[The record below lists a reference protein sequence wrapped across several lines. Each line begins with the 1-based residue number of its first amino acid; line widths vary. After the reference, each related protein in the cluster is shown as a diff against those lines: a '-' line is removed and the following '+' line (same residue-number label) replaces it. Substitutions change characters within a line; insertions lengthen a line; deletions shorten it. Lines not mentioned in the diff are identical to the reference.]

1 MKTPEFSLDSLKKKR
16 KKRKKK
22 LDYEKLSAHYFLKLP
37 IFIILLIVFFLN
49 AFIYILIRF
58 CIFICENVAFFL
70 ITKYTDFC
78 RCLRRRS
85 SGQAE
90 GRANGESHDQSGK
103 CNGRKRTHDNMYHPQ
118 GIDKAEES
126 IFKIDRL
133 MRSCSSYKD
142 YIKYAYRMDELTGK
156 TIHINENDDY
166 INTYDVNLLKKTTQR
181 IKKNMKNN
189 DVLRLLEDIKV
200 ATSPTIKAIFKEKY
214 YCKTYSTPHII
225 VTDFITHVMDGLEYV
240 DRYVHQQKETNLSY
254 VFSDEYLLI
263 KRIFKDIF
271 RQWGNTALFLSG
283 GAILGLHHFGVL
295 EVFLKSSINVNY
307 FEECSAGGAQPTR
320 MEPTRGN
327 ESAKER
333 QTAQPGETSQPNQP
347 SQLSNQENTQTQ
359 EECRASCA
367 SKDKG
372 GTHAESVGCRTK
384 VGPHPPDAKPSKG
397 KDAKRSANG
406 EKGKTSKVD
415 LIKKFLFSGS
425 RLCKNSGYTPME
437 GEKREGTTP
446 ISIPSEGSS
455 GEFTFSSSNS
465 SLCEVDLA
473 SVIGEGGGE
482 TVGRNARDG
491 NSAGTVRNEG
501 DGSNAGNVRNV
512 RNERDGSNVSYRNG
526 EGDTPRQMN
535 NHIKGDERPS
545 PNGFSN
551 NPSKSSI
558 PPANQDDFVPNFE
571 DNILPQ
577 IICGTSAGSI
587 VAAWVCSRT
596 NKELL
601 EEFNIEFIY
610 EIVSCFSSE
619 NWLYSFF
626 NIYRKGNFYDIDKI
640 VKLIHNLYGDMTFL
654 EAFIK
659 TNLVLNITVTRA
671 ESGNSNFP
679 CDEDGHMVL
688 NYMNSPNV
696 LIYTAVL
703 ASCSFPYLLQ
713 PFKLLE
719 KKYNRENVHRFM
731 SVKEVSNAKF
741 ILNSNSAFKQT
752 SHLRETEVGPS
763 GVTTASP
770 ASDIEESSGTSD
782 TSHSK
787 HSSVLSDSATQSDSG
802 KGELSKGTHNTRKKN
817 FLVRGKDEGDARKR
831 IFGKGNPFQSVRLNL
846 NLNLNLSGCSD
857 DSKGKKG
864 GKDTG
869 VVPPG
874 TNSATTYTN
883 SVDTLQS
890 KGRSKNGTVEGGCK
904 DVGKDQNDA
913 DEENHSEGDE
923 RNNKANECIDLNEY
937 KNINLLDEEYTI
949 INSVQF
955 KNTYFHDGSLKS
967 DIPAHNLNQIL
978 SVKYKIVSQVNPH
991 VFPFTGVR
999 VHGEAGKPVKWRGN
1013 SGHWRGGFLMSS
1025 MEILF
1030 KENMRYILRLMALL
1044 DLSPTIRG
1052 LNAGSIAMQNYNGD
1066 ITLHPKRLYLRH
1078 FKLISVSNY
1087 DDVEW
1092 YIQQGRQMTFQK
1104 LPLILNRMKIEKKL
1118 IKMKKSFF

>member
-37 IFIILLIVFFLN
+37 IFIILMAVFFLN
-49 AFIYILIRF
+49 AFIYIFIRF
-58 CIFICENVAFFL
+58 CIFLFENVSFFL
-70 ITKYTDFC
+70 ITKYSDFC
-78 RCLRRRS
+78 RCVGRS
-85 SGQAE
+85 RGGGSGGRGGVRSNEAGGRE
-90 GRANGESHDQSGK
+90 GQ
-103 CNGRKRTHDNMYHPQ
+103 KRTRGNARHPQ
-118 GIDKAEES
+118 STDKAEES
-126 IFKIDRL
+126 IFQIDRL
-133 MRSCSSYKD
+133 MRSCSSYKE

-166 INTYDVNLLKKTTQR
+166 INTYDVNLLKKTSQR
-181 IKKNMKNN
+181 IKKNLKNS
-189 DVLRLLEDIKV
+189 DVLRVLEDIKV
-200 ATSPTIKAIFKEKY
+200 ATSPTIKAIFQEKY

-225 VTDFITHVMDGLEYV
+225 VTDFITHVMEGLEFV

-263 KRIFKDIF
+263 KRIFKDVF

-307 FEECSAGGAQPTR
+307 FEECSPGGGPPAR
-320 MEPTRGN
+320 EG
-327 ESAKER
+327 ESTKER
-333 QTAQPGETSQPNQP
+333 QSAADRQSAPMP
-347 SQLSNQENTQTQ
+347 
-359 EECRASCA
+359 EECKSDCT
-367 SKDKG
+367 SNDKG
-372 GTHAESVGCRTK
+372 TRAEWRNRNPKGGQPAVGRN
-384 VGPHPPDAKPSKG
+384 PPPGAKPTKGAKPAKG
-397 KDAKRSANG
+397 KDAKVAKNA

-415 LIKKFLFSGS
+415 LIKKFLFSRNRFGS
-425 RLCKNSGYTPME
+425 HSGYTPVEVAPRGGGDSM
-437 GEKREGTTP
+437 GP
-446 ISIPSEGSS
+446 SSEGSS
-455 GEFTFSSSNS
+455 GEFSFSTSNS
-465 SLCEVDLA
+465 SLSELDLGSA
-473 SVIGEGGGE
+473 RGGSGEQVGSVERDAPRSPLNHIGGEGRPRPKGFPSSPPKS
-482 TVGRNARDG
+482 VPL
-491 NSAGTVRNEG
+491 
-501 DGSNAGNVRNV
+501 SNK
-512 RNERDGSNVSYRNG
+512 E
-526 EGDTPRQMN
+526 
-535 NHIKGDERPS
+535 K
-545 PNGFSN
+545 
-551 NPSKSSI
+551 
-558 PPANQDDFVPNFE
+558 DFVPNFD

-587 VAAWVCSRT
+587 IAAWVCSRT

-601 EEFNIEFIY
+601 QEFNIEFIY
-610 EIVSCFSSE
+610 QIVSCFSSE

-626 NIYRKGNFYDIDKI
+626 NIYRKGNFYDIDKF

-671 ESGNSNFP
+671 ESGGSNFP

-741 ILNSNSAFKQT
+741 ILNSNSAFNQR
-752 SHLRETEVGPS
+752 SLLRETERGPS
-763 GVTTASP
+763 GTSGGSAVSVPSAAGEAS
-770 ASDIEESSGTSD
+770 ATSD
-782 TSHSK
+782 TGDRGDPGDVSD
-787 HSSVLSDSATQSDSG
+787 LSDVSDVSHP
-802 KGELSKGTHNTRKKN
+802 GELSEGGMQSDQAKSGPPKGTHRVAQKKHFQTREKVN
-817 FLVRGKDEGDARKR
+817 SVSVTTDVSMKDEGDPRKS
-831 IFGKGNPFQSVRLNL
+831 ISDKGAAPPSGRAQLGSA
-846 NLNLNLSGCSD
+846 GCSD
-857 DSKGKKG
+857 DPKG
-864 GKDTG
+864 GKKRKGKGGVFPGKSGVTG
-869 VVPPG
+869 A
-874 TNSATTYTN
+874 TDATTTALTATTPAN
-883 SVDTLQS
+883 RVNDPER
-890 KGRSKNGTVEGGCK
+890 KPRSKQGTAEGG
-904 DVGKDQNDA
+904 VMGSTPAGKRPTGA
-913 DEENHSEGDE
+913 DEQEDHSQTDQPK
-923 RNNKANECIDLNEY
+923 NKASECIDLNEY
-937 KNINLLDEEYTI
+937 KHINLLDEDYTI

-1013 SGHWRGGFLMSS
+1013 SGHWRAGFLMSS

-1078 FKLISVSNY
+1078 FKLISVSSY

-1118 IKMKKSFF
+1118 IKMKKSFWG

>member
-16 KKRKKK
+16 KKRKKQ
-22 LDYEKLSAHYFLKLP
+22 LDYEKFNAHYFLKLP
-37 IFIILLIVFFLN
+37 IFIILMIVFFLN

-70 ITKYTDFC
+70 TTKYTDFC
-78 RCLRRRS
+78 RCLKRRS
-85 SGQAE
+85 NGQASGQT
-90 GRANGESHDQSGK
+90 GGESVSS
-103 CNGRKRTHDNMYHPQ
+103 NGGKRTHGNMHHMR
-118 GIDKAEES
+118 GVDKAEES

-166 INTYDVNLLKKTTQR
+166 INTYDVNLLKKTSQR
-181 IKKNMKNN
+181 IKKNLRNN

-225 VTDFITHVMDGLEYV
+225 VTDFITHVMEGLEFV

-254 VFSDEYLLI
+254 IFSDEYLLI

-307 FEECSAGGAQPTR
+307 FEECSAGGGQSSR
-320 MEPTRGN
+320 HG
-327 ESAKER
+327 
-333 QTAQPGETSQPNQP
+333 QPNQE
-347 SQLSNQENTQTQ
+347 SAHIRD
-359 EECRASCA
+359 ECKGGCS

-372 GTHAESVGCRTK
+372 GTHEESVGRSAK
-384 VGPHPPDAKPSKG
+384 GQPLVVRNPPPGAKPPKE
-397 KDAKRSANG
+397 KDAKATNNA
-406 EKGKTSKVD
+406 EKGKTGKVD
-415 LIKKFLFSGS
+415 LIRKFLFSGS
-425 RLCKNSGYTPME
+425 RLCKHSGYTPVE
-437 GEKREGTTP
+437 GMHHDGRA
-446 ISIPSEGSS
+446 SMSSSEGSS
-455 GEFTFSSSNS
+455 GEFSFSSSNS
-465 SLCEVDLA
+465 SLSELDLGSLPGEA
-473 SVIGEGGGE
+473 VANKVRHGSGESDTPPKMNNMNDQIMGEGR
-482 TVGRNARDG
+482 TNP
-491 NSAGTVRNEG
+491 
-501 DGSNAGNVRNV
+501 
-512 RNERDGSNVSYRNG
+512 NG
-526 EGDTPRQMN
+526 
-535 NHIKGDERPS
+535 S
-545 PNGFSN
+545 PNDFSSS
-551 NPSKSSI
+551 PSKSSD
-558 PPANQDDFVPNFE
+558 PASSQEKDFDFVPNFE

-610 EIVSCFSSE
+610 QIVSCFSSE
-619 NWLYSFF
+619 NRLYSFF

-671 ESGNSNFP
+671 ESGNTNFP

-703 ASCSFPYLLQ
+703 ASCSFPYLMQ

-719 KKYNRENVHRFM
+719 KKYNRENVYRFM

-741 ILNSNSAFKQT
+741 ILNSNSAFNQR
-752 SHLRETEVGPS
+752 SHLGETERGPS
-763 GVTTASP
+763 GVSLVSAVSPGSENGDVGEASIS
-770 ASDIEESSGTSD
+770 SDPSNLSG
-782 TSHSK
+782 
-787 HSSVLSDSATQSDSG
+787 LSESATQSDPANG
-802 KGELSKGTHNTRKKN
+802 GHPKDTIRPTAQKKQFELHEKVNSVSATTDVSVKDETDPRKSIFHKGT
-817 FLVRGKDEGDARKR
+817 
-831 IFGKGNPFQSVRLNL
+831 PPPSVRLKL
-846 NLNLNLSGCSD
+846 SSSGCSD
-857 DSKGKKG
+857 DPEGRKKGKDK
-864 GKDTG
+864 G
-869 VVPPG
+869 VVLPG
-874 TNSATTYTN
+874 RTISANRVETSQRN
-883 SVDTLQS
+883 A
-890 KGRSKNGTVEGGCK
+890 KSKNGTVEGGNTPA
-904 DVGKDQNDA
+904 GRGQSGS
-913 DEENHSEGDE
+913 DEQEDHSEGDE
-923 RNNKANECIDLNEY
+923 PKNKASECIDLNEY
-937 KNINLLDEEYTI
+937 KNINLIDEEYTI

-1013 SGHWRGGFLMSS
+1013 SGHWRAGFLMSS

-1118 IKMKKSFF
+1118 IQMKKSFF

>member
-1 MKTPEFSLDSLKKKR
+1 M
-16 KKRKKK
+16 
-22 LDYEKLSAHYFLKLP
+22 
-37 IFIILLIVFFLN
+37 IVFCLN

-58 CIFICENVAFFL
+58 CIFICEYVSFFL

-78 RCLRRRS
+78 RCLRKRS
-85 SGQAE
+85 RGGVGSGTGGEAGDSTGKNKAHSNTYHKE
-90 GRANGESHDQSGK
+90 GMH
-103 CNGRKRTHDNMYHPQ
+103 
-118 GIDKAEES
+118 KAEES

-142 YIKYAYRMDELTGK
+142 YIRYAYRMDELTGK
-156 TIHINENDDY
+156 TVHINENDDY
-166 INTYDVNLLKKTTQR
+166 INTYDVNLLKKTSQR
-181 IKKNMKNN
+181 IKKNLRNN

-200 ATSPTIKAIFKEKY
+200 ATSPTIKGIFKEKY

-225 VTDFITHVMDGLEYV
+225 VTDFITHVMDALEFL

-254 VFSDEYLLI
+254 IFSDEYLLI
-263 KRIFKDIF
+263 KRIFKDVF

-307 FEECSAGGAQPTR
+307 FEECSSWGGQQPTR
-320 MEPTRGN
+320 
-327 ESAKER
+327 ESESSKEK
-333 QTAQPGETSQPNQP
+333 QCNSP
-347 SQLSNQENTQTQ
+347 SHPSQ
-359 EECRASCA
+359 EECKAGCTSNE
-367 SKDKG
+367 KG
-372 GTHAESVGCRTK
+372 GTRAEGVGRSTNGGK
-384 VGPHPPDAKPSKG
+384 NPSP
-397 KDAKRSANG
+397 SANPSNG
-406 EKGKTSKVD
+406 KGVEVIRNAEKGKTSKID
-415 LIKKFLFSGS
+415 LIKKFLF
-425 RLCKNSGYTPME
+425 RKNGVGTDSGYTPVE
-437 GEKREGTTP
+437 GEGIGEWASMSPAT
-446 ISIPSEGSS
+446 EGSS
-455 GEFTFSSSNS
+455 GKFSFTTSNS
-465 SLCEVDLA
+465 AVSELDLG
-473 SVIGEGGGE
+473 SMRRE
-482 TVGRNARDG
+482 TVGSGESHGSGRSGGSGGRD
-491 NSAGTVRNEG
+491 
-501 DGSNAGNVRNV
+501 
-512 RNERDGSNVSYRNG
+512 ERDPPPQLNNVNNAVKAD
-526 EGDTPRQMN
+526 EG
-535 NHIKGDERPS
+535 PS
-545 PNGFSN
+545 PNDLSS
-551 NPSKSSI
+551 NPSKSS
-558 PPANQDDFVPNFE
+558 PLSNEEKDFVPNFE

-587 VAAWVCSRT
+587 IAAWVCSRT

-601 EEFNIEFIY
+601 EEFNVEFIY
-610 EIVSCFSSE
+610 QIVSCFASE

-626 NIYRKGNFYDIDKI
+626 NIYRKGNFYDIDKF

-671 ESGNSNFP
+671 ESGNTNFP
-679 CDEDGHMVL
+679 CEEDGHMVL

-719 KKYNRENVHRFM
+719 KKYNRENVYRFM

-741 ILNSNSAFKQT
+741 ILNSNSAFKPGT
-752 SHLRETEVGPS
+752 HLRETERAPS
-763 GVTTASP
+763 GFSLASATGEVGEATVT
-770 ASDIEESSGTSD
+770 SDSSGTSD
-782 TSHSK
+782 ASDRNGPTDPRH
-787 HSSVLSDSATQSDSG
+787 VNDPNELFDSATQSDLTTSG
-802 KGELSKGTHNTRKKN
+802 LPKDTHRAAQNKDAQMSEKVNSVSATTDDADVKKS
-817 FLVRGKDEGDARKR
+817 
-831 IFGKGNPFQSVRLNL
+831 IFGKSISAPCSGRLK
-846 NLNLNLSGCSD
+846 LSSSRCSD
-857 DSKGKKG
+857 DVKGGKKG
-864 GKDTG
+864 MIL
-869 VVPPG
+869 PG
-874 TNSATTYTN
+874 TSSATGTN
-883 SVDTLQS
+883 DATVDAISANRVDTSELRA
-890 KGRSKNGTVEGGCK
+890 KSKNGTVDGGSK
-904 DVGKDQNDA
+904 PDGKCQNGAEEQGDHSEA
-913 DEENHSEGDE
+913 DETK
-923 RNNKANECIDLNEY
+923 NKATECIDPNEY
-937 KNINLLDEEYTI
+937 KNINLVDEEYTI

-1013 SGHWRGGFLMSS
+1013 SGHWRAGFLMSS

-1066 ITLHPKRLYLRH
+1066 ITLHPKRLYLKH

-1087 DDVEW
+1087 DDVQW
-1092 YIQQGRQMTFQK
+1092 YVQQGRQMTFQK

>member
-1 MKTPEFSLDSLKKKR
+1 MKTPEFSLDSLNKKR

-37 IFIILLIVFFLN
+37 IFIILMFVFSLN
-49 AFIYILIRF
+49 AFIYIFIRF
-58 CIFICENVAFFL
+58 CIFVCENVSFFL
-70 ITKYTDFC
+70 ITKYRDFC
-78 RCLRRRS
+78 RSLGKKS
-85 SGQAE
+85 SGERGGDA
-90 GRANGESHDQSGK
+90 ADS
-103 CNGRKRTHDNMYHPQ
+103 KRSRRTIGNMYGQ
-118 GIDKAEES
+118 EGMEKAEES
-126 IFKIDRL
+126 IFKIESL
-133 MRSCSSYKD
+133 MRSCNSYKE

-156 TIHINENDDY
+156 TVHINENDDY
-166 INTYDVNLLKKTTQR
+166 INTYDVNLLKKTSQR
-181 IKKNMKNN
+181 IKKSLKNS

-200 ATSPTIKAIFKEKY
+200 ATSPTMKAIFKEKY

-225 VTDFITHVMDGLEYV
+225 VTDFITHVMEGLEFV
-240 DRYVHQQKETNLSY
+240 DRHVHRQKETNSSY
-254 VFSDEYLLI
+254 IFSDEYLLI
-263 KRIFKDIF
+263 KRIFKDVF
-271 RQWGNTALFLSG
+271 RQWGNTALFFSG

-295 EVFLKSSINVNY
+295 EVFLKSSINVDY
-307 FEECSAGGAQPTR
+307 FEECSAWGGQPTQ
-320 MEPTRGN
+320 EN
-327 ESAKER
+327 HSAKEK
-333 QTAQPGETSQPNQP
+333 QPSLPGQP
-347 SQLSNQENTQTQ
+347 SQKKSAHIREA
-359 EECRASCA
+359 CKVGCA
-367 SKDKG
+367 PKDKG
-372 GTHAESVGCRTK
+372 TQSEKRSERSTK
-384 VGPHPPDAKPSKG
+384 GGKTLLGRNPPSGAKPSKG
-397 KDAKRSANG
+397 KDVKTSTNA
-406 EKGKTSKVD
+406 EKGKTSKID
-415 LIKKFLFSGS
+415 LIKKFLFSRNRSG
-425 RLCKNSGYTPME
+425 NHSGYAPVE
-437 GEKREGTTP
+437 GERRGGRASITP
-446 ISIPSEGSS
+446 SSEGSS
-455 GEFTFSSSNS
+455 GEFSFSTSNS
-465 SLCEVDLA
+465 SLSELDLG
-473 SVIGEGGGE
+473 SLREEGGAE
-482 TVGRNARDG
+482 TVG
-491 NSAGTVRNEG
+491 S
-501 DGSNAGNVRNV
+501 S
-512 RNERDGSNVSYRNG
+512 ERDGSDG
-526 EGDTPRQMN
+526 QDGT
-535 NHIKGDERPS
+535 DERSGSGECRALPQLNSRLREGKITQNRSSSSPS
-545 PNGFSN
+545 
-551 NPSKSSI
+551 SSI
-558 PPANQDDFVPNFE
+558 PFSNEQKGFVPNFE

-587 VAAWVCSRT
+587 IAAWVCSRT

-601 EEFNIEFIY
+601 HEFNIEFIY
-610 EIVSCFSSE
+610 QIVSCFSSE

-640 VKLIHNLYGDMTFL
+640 VNLIHNLYGDMTFL

-671 ESGNSNFP
+671 ESGNTNFP

-741 ILNSNSAFKQT
+741 ILNSNSAFNRR
-752 SHLRETEVGPS
+752 SHLRQTERRPSGVSAASAAGDGGETSVTSDSDDTSGPS
-763 GVTTASP
+763 GRL
-770 ASDIEESSGTSD
+770 
-782 TSHSK
+782 K
-787 HSSVLSDSATQSDSG
+787 FLSA
-802 KGELSKGTHNTRKKN
+802 
-817 FLVRGKDEGDARKR
+817 
-831 IFGKGNPFQSVRLNL
+831 
-846 NLNLNLSGCSD
+846 GCSD
-857 DSKGKKG
+857 D
-864 GKDTG
+864 
-869 VVPPG
+869 
-874 TNSATTYTN
+874 A
-883 SVDTLQS
+883 
-890 KGRSKNGTVEGGCK
+890 KGRKKRK
-904 DVGKDQNDA
+904 DKGMHPPRTSGA
-913 DEENHSEGDE
+913 DEQEEHSEADQPK
-923 RNNKANECIDLNEY
+923 NKATECIDLNEY
-937 KNINLLDEEYTI
+937 KNINLVDEEYTI

-978 SVKYKIVSQVNPH
+978 SVNYRIVSQVNPH
-991 VFPFTGVR
+991 VFPFIGVR

-1013 SGHWRGGFLMSS
+1013 SGHWRAGFLMSS